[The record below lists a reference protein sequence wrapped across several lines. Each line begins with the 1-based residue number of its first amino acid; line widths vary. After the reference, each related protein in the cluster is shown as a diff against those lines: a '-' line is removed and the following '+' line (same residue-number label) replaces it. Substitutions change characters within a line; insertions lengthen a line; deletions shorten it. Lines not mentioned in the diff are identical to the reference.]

1 MSSPNPL
8 QPEEE
13 YGVDRPEE
21 DELEKLAEAE
31 IDTI

>member
-13 YGVDRPEE
+13 YALPELPD
-21 DELEKLAEAE
+21 DEMEKLEE
-31 IDTI
+31 METDTI